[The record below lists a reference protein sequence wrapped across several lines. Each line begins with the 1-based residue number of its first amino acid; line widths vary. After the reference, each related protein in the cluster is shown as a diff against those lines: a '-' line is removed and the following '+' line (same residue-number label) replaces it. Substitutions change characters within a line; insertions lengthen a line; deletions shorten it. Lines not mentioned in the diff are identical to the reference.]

1 MARDFVVL
9 ARVSGRFRMRRVF
22 VVLGLVAAGLLG
34 LSSAA
39 EAKRAKAAAPPA
51 PTLDAQT
58 INDAA
63 PPPDAADASG
73 QKGKRKGKSKD
84 AGKAK
89 AKAKATAAID
99 PLVIKEGVLLDRV
112 RFSPGAIDG
121 RPGENLEK
129 AIKAFQAAQ
138 GLQPSGNLDADTW
151 AKLTQT
157 STDPVVVDYA
167 VTPEDAK
174 GPFLEKLPPK
184 MEDMEG
190 LKRLSYT
197 SVREELAEKFH
208 MSEGLLQA
216 LNPGKS
222 FDEAGTHI
230 LVANVLLAP
239 ATDKSAKGKVARI
252 EIHKADRSLEAFDS
266 EGKLVAFYPASIGS
280 EEKPAPSG
288 ELEVRAVAEHPTY
301 TYNPEYQF
309 KGVKT
314 NRKFTI
320 AAGPNNPVGA
330 VWIDL
335 SLKSYGIHG
344 TPEPERV
351 GKTYSHGCVRL
362 TNWDALQLA
371 SMVKKGTVVD
381 FKD

>member
-1 MARDFVVL
+1 
-9 ARVSGRFRMRRVF
+9 MRKTF
-22 VVLGLVAAGLLG
+22 VVLGLLAAGLLG
-34 LSSAA
+34 LSPAA
-39 EAKRAKAAAPPA
+39 EAKRAKAVAPPA

-63 PPPDAADASG
+63 PPAEVPNAPG
-73 QKGKRKGKSKD
+73 QKGK
-84 AGKAK
+84 GKAK
-89 AKAKATAAID
+89 SKPKDSAKTKAVDPVAIKAG
-99 PLVIKEGVLLDRV
+99 ILLDRA

-121 RPGENLEK
+121 RPGENLDK

-138 GLQPSGNLDADTW
+138 GLQPSGNLDPDTW
-151 AKLTQT
+151 ARLTQT
-157 STDPVVVDYA
+157 STDPAVIDYA
-167 VTPEDAK
+167 ITPEDAK
-174 GPFLEKLPPK
+174 GPFLDKIPPK
-184 MEDMEG
+184 MEEMEG

-197 SVREELAEKFH
+197 SAREELAEKFH
-208 MSEGLLQA
+208 MSEALLQA
-216 LNPGKS
+216 LNPGKN
-222 FDEAGTHI
+222 FEEAGTQI
-230 LVANVLLAP
+230 LVANVAAAP
-239 ATDKSAKGKVARI
+239 AADKSLKGKVARI
-252 EIHKADRSLEAFDS
+252 EINKAARALQAFDAD
-266 EGKLVAFYPASIGS
+266 GKLLAFYPASIGS

-288 ELEVRAVAEHPTY
+288 TLEVRAVAENPTY

-314 NRKFTI
+314 DRKFTI

-362 TNWDALQLA
+362 TNWDVKQLA